1 MNNANTNTNT
11 INYNAP
17 TLATSAILVTL
28 SIGTWSASKKD
39 KRKSEELTQDNHAA
53 VNAAEVRKKLL
64 PDAAELEECKKIE
77 RQARLYS
84 MGITM
89 TWNDDGQRLLPM
101 AVYTDYVATLANY
114 ERDFWDAVN
123 VFIAAYTQL
132 RYTAQSQLGD
142 LFNAEDYPDT
152 GTVRS
157 KFKFGVDY
165 APVPESGHFV
175 VDLQGQAKDELIEQF
190 NARAQS
196 KWSRAFAEVCEEF
209 RDCMQHL
216 LSKVED
222 KDGDKQTRL
231 HSSLIPNIRKIVDK
245 VRMAN
250 ALENN
255 ADVTA
260 AVDGLERVLSG
271 VSVDALKTNEGA
283 RIQVREGVNNLLSKF
298 DF

>member
-1 MNNANTNTNT
+1 MDNTNTAINT
-11 INYNAP
+11 VNYNAP

-28 SIGTWSASKKD
+28 NIGTWSASKKD

-53 VNAAEVRKKLL
+53 SNAAEVRKKLL

-84 MGITM
+84 AGITM

-114 ERDFWDAVN
+114 EREFWDAVN
-123 VFIAAYTQL
+123 VFLAAYTQL
-132 RYTAQSQLGD
+132 RYMAQSQLGD

-152 GTVRS
+152 GTVRG
-157 KFKFGVDY
+157 KFKFNVDY
-165 APVPESGHFV
+165 APVPEAGNFV
-175 VDLQGQAKDELIEQF
+175 VDLQGQAKDELIQQF
-190 NARAQS
+190 NRASQS
-196 KWSRAFAEVCEEF
+196 KWATAFADVCEEF
-209 RDCMQHL
+209 RECMQHL
-216 LSKVED
+216 LSKVGD
-222 KDGDKQTRL
+222 KDGDKQTRI

-271 VSVDALKTNEGA
+271 VSVDALKTNETA